1 MQYKGTTK
9 LFECESGGVYRF
21 PINHCVFCRH
31 CTDLFYDYTNGPY
44 MFSCDLDLQP
54 FMTEFTCT
62 CDKFEDTGYVFDE
75 DEYKAR
81 MEERRK
87 SAEMLQ
93 KFLDDNKVQIDK
105 LIGDYLGG
113 SSTENKDTIYV
124 RKPWSESED

>member
-62 CDKFEDTGYVFDE
+62 CDKFEDTGYVFDV

-81 MEERRK
+81 VEARNKAVGEFRKALEE
-87 SAEMLQ
+87 S
-93 KFLDDNKVQIDK
+93 QIDLK
-105 LIGDYLGG
+105 AWVDKYFFGE
-113 SSTENKDTIYV
+113 TEK
-124 RKPWSESED
+124 ESED